1 MFPHNHMVNFVSMIR
16 VLTYDDSEAI
26 RSSIDALLKSSE
38 GFISVGVFGD
48 ALQVETQVIEL
59 NPDVVLMDINMPGL
73 TGIEATRL
81 IKSKHSGVKVLIQ
94 TAFDSDE
101 NVFGSLREG
110 AEGYLLKS
118 SSADK
123 ILKGIVDVYQGGA
136 IMTPSIALRV
146 MRFFQP
152 NDKVTNKYNLTPK
165 ETIVLGLLSD
175 GLSYKMI
182 AAKMEISYFTVNAH
196 IRKIYEKLQVNSSAE
211 AVSLALKSG
220 IV

>member
-1 MFPHNHMVNFVSMIR
+1 MIR
-16 VLTYDDSEAI
+16 VLIYDDSEAT
-26 RSSIDALLKSSE
+26 RTSIDGLIGMSE
-38 GFISVGVFGD
+38 GFVSVGSFAD
-48 ALQVETQVIEL
+48 ALHVETQLAEL
-59 NPDVVLMDINMPGL
+59 KPDVVLMDINMPGMN
-73 TGIEATRL
+73 GIEATRL
-81 IKSKHSGVKVLIQ
+81 IKSLSPNTKVLIQ
-94 TAFDSDE
+94 TAFDNDE
-101 NVFGSLREG
+101 HVFGSLKAG

-118 SSADK
+118 ASPDK
-123 ILKGIVDVYQGGA
+123 ILKGIEDVYNGGA

-152 NDKVTNKYNLTPK
+152 IAKPSNPYNLTNREK
-165 ETIVLGLLSD
+165 TVLELLSD

-196 IRKIYEKLQVNSSAE
+196 IRKIYEKLHVNSSAE

>member
-1 MFPHNHMVNFVSMIR
+1 MIR
-16 VLTYDDSEAI
+16 VLIYDDSELI
-26 RSSIDALLKSSE
+26 RLSISTLISSAD
-38 GFISVGVFGD
+38 GFICVGAFPD
-48 ALQVETQVIEL
+48 AMLVEEQIVDL
-59 NPDVVLMDINMPGL
+59 KPDVVLMDINMPGIM
-73 TGIEATRL
+73 GIEATRL
-81 IKSKHSGVKVLIQ
+81 IKLHHPEIKVLIQ

-101 NVFGSLREG
+101 NVFGSLKAG

-118 SSADK
+118 ASADK
-123 ILKGIVDVYQGGA
+123 ILKGIEDVYQGGA
-136 IMTPSIALRV
+136 IMTPSIALTV

-152 NDKVTNKYNLTPK
+152 IVKPSYNLTTR
-165 ETIVLGLLSD
+165 ETSVLELLSD

-182 AAKMEISYFTVNAH
+182 AAKLEISYFTVNAH

>member
-1 MFPHNHMVNFVSMIR
+1 MIR
-16 VLTYDDSEAI
+16 VLIYDDSEAT
-26 RSSIDALLKSSE
+26 RTSLDALIGLSE
-38 GFISVGVFGD
+38 GFVSVGSFSD
-48 ALQVETQVIEL
+48 ALNVAAQIAEL
-59 NPDVVLMDINMPGL
+59 KPDVVLMDINMPGIS
-73 TGIEATRL
+73 GIDATRL
-81 IKSKHSGVKVLIQ
+81 IKSVHPEIKVLIQ

-101 NVFGSLREG
+101 NVFGSLKAG

-118 SSADK
+118 ASSDK
-123 ILKGIVDVYQGGA
+123 ILKGIEDVYLGGA
-136 IMTPSIALRV
+136 IMTPSIALKV

-152 NDKVTNKYNLTPK
+152 IAKPSNTYNLTNR
-165 ETIVLGLLSD
+165 ERTVLELLSD

>member
-1 MFPHNHMVNFVSMIR
+1 MIR
-16 VLTYDDSEAI
+16 VLTYDDSEAT
-26 RSSIDALLKSSE
+26 RTSIVALIGLSE
-38 GFISVGVFGD
+38 GFVSVGTFAD
-48 ALQVETQVIEL
+48 ALHVETQLAEL
-59 NPDVVLMDINMPGL
+59 KPDVVLMDINMPGMN
-73 TGIEATRL
+73 GIDATRL
-81 IKSKHSGVKVLIQ
+81 IKTLNPNTKVLIQ
-94 TAFDSDE
+94 TAFDNDE
-101 NVFGSLREG
+101 HVFGSLKAG

-118 SSADK
+118 ASPDK
-123 ILKGIVDVYQGGA
+123 ILKGIEDVYNGGA

-152 NDKVTNKYNLTPK
+152 IAKPSNPYNLTNREK
-165 ETIVLGLLSD
+165 TVLELLSD

-196 IRKIYEKLQVNSSAE
+196 IRKIYEKLHVNSSAE